1 MSRYITAALLVAAR
15 QPALALSWIARA
27 RVAHGLMCSHCT
39 AGLALLH
46 LSCPSHGR
54 WHPRGLRSR
63 ELALRTYP
71 TLHGTHPAAGPPSP
85 RTLLPAA
92 KCPHNALLTV
102 IYRYSP
108 ACAVSA
114 AASPPPSPT
123 ASLRR
128 DHDLIEKVVRAMEA
142 AAVLLRRGA
151 GVPAPVIGQVVD
163 FTSNFTDVCHHGKE
177 ENALFPAL
185 ERAGM
190 PSRMGPI
197 AVMLAEHERSREIA
211 GRMARAAESYER
223 DGSAR
228 GELASAMEEYASHI
242 TEHIWKENNRLFMMA
257 DARLAP
263 SAGRVAA
270 DLDSTEEERLG
281 RAGAGRGHYER
292 IADDLSRSMAAEPDR
307 RGGPS
312 GPSVEWEA

>member
-1 MSRYITAALLVAAR
+1 M
-15 QPALALSWIARA
+15 
-27 RVAHGLMCSHCT
+27 
-39 AGLALLH
+39 
-46 LSCPSHGR
+46 
-54 WHPRGLRSR
+54 
-63 ELALRTYP
+63 
-71 TLHGTHPAAGPPSP
+71 
-85 RTLLPAA
+85 
-92 KCPHNALLTV
+92 
-102 IYRYSP
+102 
-108 ACAVSA
+108 SA
-114 AASPPPSPT
+114 AAPASPLSSPT

-128 DHDLIEKVVRAMEA
+128 DHDLIEKVVRAMGA
-142 AAVLLRRGA
+142 AASLLRRGA
-151 GVPAPVIGQVVD
+151 DVPAPVIGQVVD

-177 ENALFPAL
+177 EDALFPAL

-270 DLDSTEEERLG
+270 DLDATEEERLG
-281 RAGAGRGHYER
+281 RAGAGRDRYER
-292 IADDLSRSMAAEPDR
+292 IAGDLSRSMAGEADR
-307 RGGPS
+307 GAAA